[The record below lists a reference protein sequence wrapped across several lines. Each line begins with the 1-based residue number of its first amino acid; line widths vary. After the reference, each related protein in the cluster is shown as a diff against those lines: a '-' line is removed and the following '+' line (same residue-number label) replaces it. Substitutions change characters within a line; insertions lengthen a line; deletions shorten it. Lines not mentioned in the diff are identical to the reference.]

1 MKAVNDVLIIEKRKA
16 ETKKVGGLLLT
27 EKLDE
32 DNRYLKA
39 TVISSGDKIDFIK
52 KGDIIYYDKHAGH
65 GISLNDKLYQVIR
78 IKDVVIV
85 E

>member
-52 KGDIIYYDKHAGH
+52 YYHTS
-65 GISLNDKLYQVIR
+65 I
-78 IKDVVIV
+78 
-85 E
+85 